1 MTDKL
6 PSLLTPI
13 APPSRAPFSV
23 AAAVPAQDGTRTQE
37 NAEEEPYTIRC
48 ICKYPDD
55 DGNTIYCDR
64 CDTWQHI
71 ECYYPNNSEEA
82 LRNPDFAHLC
92 VECKPR
98 PLDRERAKENQRR
111 KLTAGVTAGMTDK
124 KTKRPL
130 SKNHKKRPKPSDLP
144 LTGQHSKAEK
154 HVTTQ
159 DSHAAPPKKSK
170 SSHKAS
176 QSISSQASKRSP
188 QFGNTKSN
196 HAHPPSPAA
205 TPPDLPADF
214 EIHTYA
220 PALLSDSSD
229 RGVEIVHTNSFAS
242 LQVSNAISAWL
253 RDHNKL
259 QKETGWAYDDI
270 FQPLPPNIDQLK
282 RPVDIELSRKTLGQG
297 IVASWKCLKAPSPI
311 AHNVPL
317 LELNGQI
324 GIQSS
329 YCADADNRYQEL
341 TSPLPYVFFH
351 PMLPIYIDTR
361 KEGSQAR
368 YIRRS
373 CRPNAMLETYLS
385 DSFELHF
392 WLVTN
397 RQVAAREEI
406 TLPWDFRFPNE
417 NKSRMLRVLGLPD
430 EDTSAHTDSSVD
442 DLEYQ
447 GLTSWLHSI
456 LSEYGGCACNLGSEC
471 AFARFHR
478 NHLGKSQAPTNPPK
492 TKKRKSKTS
501 STSTAGTAPTTD
513 SRAASEG
520 HLEDA
525 PENDRRSVSGSSR
538 SKPPSRDLT
547 PTARQGSFDTL
558 GILTEPTDR
567 DKRKVS
573 MIEETFRRIELQ
585 QQPTKKRKARGSD
598 AATTSKKGSK
608 SSAATQT
615 ANTTNGADE
624 RHCHFADAGTATTSK
639 AASPAASAKSSR
651 VTKSKKT
658 SSRKGSVAVV
668 SRTIPAQPAR
678 LQARPKYADAT
689 TQTTPDTE
697 ANPAPPPARPKRRL
711 VSVTERI
718 IQHHRFLEKLREEQ
732 RRKQNSLSQAAAP
745 VPMEVDSPKEN
756 KTAAPV
762 PGLVQDK
769 TSEPSVPVKAATRDV
784 EMPDAPAVPASQPKA
799 EKPSVVAVSKSR
811 PVDLKVPL
819 PPVPSFPSSSSLAS
833 ASTTPFSAVTSVAQS
848 PFSVTGLPS
857 PFGPP
862 SVNSLTANPSP
873 IKKKL
878 SLSDYT
884 KSRMNKAAAARPS
897 ISVPSLKP
905 IPALDEPKS
914 TTSDDNGGAAS
925 GSPTTEKVA
934 DATGST
940 TTASILAT
948 ASSAV

>member
-13 APPSRAPFSV
+13 APPSRTPFSV

-111 KLTAGVTAGMTDK
+111 KLTAGVTEGMTDK
-124 KTKRPL
+124 KSKRPL
-130 SKNHKKRPKPSDLP
+130 SKSHKKKPKPSDLP

-159 DSHAAPPKKSK
+159 DNHAPPPKKPK
-170 SSHKAS
+170 SSHKSS

-188 QFGNTKSN
+188 QFGSTKSN

-220 PALLSDSSD
+220 PALLSGSSD

-259 QKETGWAYDDI
+259 QKETGWAYADI

-297 IVASWKCLKAPSPI
+297 IVASWKCLKAPSAI

-385 DSFELHF
+385 DGYELHF

-417 NKSRMLRVLGLPD
+417 NKSRMLRVLGLSD
-430 EDTSAHTDSSVD
+430 EDTSAHVEPSVD
-442 DLEYQ
+442 DGEYQ

-478 NHLGKSQAPTNPPK
+478 NHLGKFQAPANPPK

-501 STSTAGTAPTTD
+501 STSTAGTAPATD

-520 HLEDA
+520 HEDA

-608 SSAATQT
+608 SSGATQT
-615 ANTTNGADE
+615 TNATNGPDE
-624 RHCHFADAGTATTSK
+624 RHCHFAEGETATTSK
-639 AASPAASAKSSR
+639 ATSPAASAKSSR
-651 VTKSKKT
+651 VMKSKKT
-658 SSRKGSVAVV
+658 ISRKGSVAVV
-668 SRTIPAQPAR
+668 SHPVPAQPAR
-678 LQARPKYADAT
+678 LPSRPKYAEAA
-689 TQTTPDTE
+689 TQTIPDTE
-697 ANPAPPPARPKRRL
+697 ANPVPSPARPKRRL

-718 IQHHRFLEKLREEQ
+718 MQHHRWLEKQREEQ
-732 RRKQNSLSQAAAP
+732 RRKQNLLGQAVAP
-745 VPMEVDSPKEN
+745 VPMEVDSPKEH
-756 KTAAPV
+756 KTVNPV

-769 TSEPSVPVKAATRDV
+769 TWEPSLPAKAATSDV

-799 EKPSVVAVSKSR
+799 EKSSVVTVPKSKF
-811 PVDLKVPL
+811 VDLRVPL
-819 PPVPSFPSSSSLAS
+819 PPVPSFPSSTSLAS
-833 ASTTPFSAVTSVAQS
+833 TPTTPFSAGTSVAQS

-862 SVNSLTANPSP
+862 SVNALTANPNP

-897 ISVPSLKP
+897 VSAPSLKP
-905 IPALDEPKS
+905 IPALDEPN
-914 TTSDDNGGAAS
+914 DDIGGAAS
-925 GSPTTEKVA
+925 GSQTTEKVA
-934 DATGST
+934 DTTGST
-940 TTASILAT
+940 TTASTLAT
-948 ASSAV
+948 ASSSV

>member
-13 APPSRAPFSV
+13 APPSRTSFSV
-23 AAAVPAQDGTRTQE
+23 SAAVPVQDGIRAQE
-37 NAEEEPYTIRC
+37 NVEEEPYTIRC

-55 DGNTIYCDR
+55 DGNTIYCEL

-71 ECYYPNNSEEA
+71 ECYYPHNSEDA
-82 LRNPDFAHLC
+82 LRDPDFAHFC
-92 VECKPR
+92 VECQPR

-111 KLTAGVTAGMTDK
+111 KLTTGVTEGMADK
-124 KTKRPL
+124 KSKRPI
-130 SKNHKKRPKPSDLP
+130 SKSHKKKPKPSDLP

-154 HVTTQ
+154 QASIQ
-159 DSHAAPPKKSK
+159 DSHPPTKKTK
-170 SSHKAS
+170 SSHKS
-176 QSISSQASKRSP
+176 SHSVSSQAAKRSP
-188 QFGNTKSN
+188 QFGSTKSN

-220 PALLSDSSD
+220 PALLSGSSD

-259 QKETGWAYDDI
+259 QKETGWAYADI

-297 IVASWKCLKAPSPI
+297 TVASWKCLKAPSAI

-317 LELNGQI
+317 VELNGQI

-329 YCADADNRYQEL
+329 YCADPDSRWQEL

-373 CRPNAMLETYLS
+373 CKPNAMLETYLS
-385 DSFELHF
+385 DGYELHF
-392 WLVTN
+392 WLVTD

-417 NKSRMLRVLGLPD
+417 NKSRMLRVLGLSD
-430 EDTSAHTDSSVD
+430 EDTSAHAESSVD
-442 DLEYQ
+442 DGEYQ
-447 GLTSWLHSI
+447 ALTSWLHNI

-478 NHLGKSQAPTNPPK
+478 NHLGKSQALANPPK
-492 TKKRKSKTS
+492 TKKRKSKTQSS
-501 STSTAGTAPTTD
+501 STIGTGPATD

-525 PENDRRSVSGSSR
+525 PENDRRSVSGSAR

-608 SSAATQT
+608 SSATTQT
-615 ANTTNGADE
+615 TNATNGPDE
-624 RHCHFADAGTATTSK
+624 RHCHFANGETAITSK
-639 AASPAASAKSSR
+639 ATSPAASAKSGR

-668 SRTIPAQPAR
+668 SHPVPAQPVR
-678 LQARPKYADAT
+678 LPSRPKYADAG
-689 TQTTPDTE
+689 TQTNPDTE
-697 ANPAPPPARPKRRL
+697 ANPAPSPARPKRRL
-711 VSVTERI
+711 VSVTMRI
-718 IQHHRFLEKLREEQ
+718 MQHHRWLEEQ
-732 RRKQNSLSQAAAP
+732 QGKQRLLNQAVAT
-745 VPMEVDSPKEN
+745 VPMDVDSPKDN
-756 KTAAPV
+756 KTVVSAA
-762 PGLVQDK
+762 GSVQDTTLK
-769 TSEPSVPVKAATRDV
+769 PSAPAKATTSDV
-784 EMPDAPAVPASQPKA
+784 EMPDAPTVSASHLKA
-799 EKPSVVAVSKSR
+799 AQSTSVVTAPKSK
-811 PVDLKVPL
+811 VLDLRVPM
-819 PPVPSFPSSSSLAS
+819 PPVPPFPSSTSLALT
-833 ASTTPFSAVTSVAQS
+833 STTSLPAGTSVAQS
-848 PFSVTGLPS
+848 SFSVTGLTSPLGPS
-857 PFGPP
+857 SING
-862 SVNSLTANPSP
+862 LTANPSP

-897 ISVPSLKP
+897 VSVPSLKP
-905 IPALDEPKS
+905 NAALDEPKL

-925 GSPTTEKVA
+925 GSPTTEKVT
-934 DATGST
+934 DTTGST
-940 TTASILAT
+940 TAALALTT
-948 ASSAV
+948 ASSSV